1 MRTYPHLL
9 ITLLS
14 ATLLIAACSVSGSER
29 EIEDHRLTQ
38 EKQPPVSL
46 DEGADTGYPF
56 DQLSEPPRLTDYDQW
71 PERAML
77 QDNQGAVVV
86 TVTPLNLNYFESS
99 IEFEVSLDTHS
110 IDLSMNLAEL
120 ATLVTDTGFE
130 IQATS
135 WDGAIGG
142 HHVRGILSFPS
153 ILDGNYL
160 LEDASRINL
169 VVADLDASERI
180 FIWER

>member
-1 MRTYPHLL
+1 MRINLRHLL
-9 ITLLS
+9 TLF
-14 ATLLIAACSVSGSER
+14 AVTLTVAACSVSGSER
-29 EIEDHRLTQ
+29 GIEDPRLTQ
-38 EKQPPVSL
+38 DKQPPVSL
-46 DEGADTGYPF
+46 DEVADTEHPL
-56 DQLSEPPRLTDYDQW
+56 DQLSEPQRHTDYDQW
-71 PERAML
+71 PEGAML

-99 IEFEVSLDTHS
+99 IYFEVSLDTHS

-130 IQATS
+130 IQANS
-135 WDGAIGG
+135 WDGEIGG
-142 HHVRGILSFPS
+142 HHVRGILAFPS

-169 VVADLDASERI
+169 VVADLDASERV